1 MASRAFRRPG
11 RSSPA
16 ATDVPRCM
24 YRVYSSKGWT
34 FKGFVSPEKCT
45 EESILDTAAMRS
57 VFARTYGRVSQCG
70 MITAKLRFS
79 RCSASR
85 LSTKRTSAE
94 EVATWMW
101 PISRNLFISRSL
113 DARFSVPVIGIG
125 AGPDTYGQ
133 VLFLHDMLG
142 ISLTGLTLHLSA
154 TSCRDS
160 TVSRVPLRAVCGGN
174 SRQAIYKLSRV
185 CSVPPW
191 SDYPTLGDLFER

>member
-1 MASRAFRRPG
+1 
-11 RSSPA
+11 
-16 ATDVPRCM
+16 
-24 YRVYSSKGWT
+24 
-34 FKGFVSPEKCT
+34 
-45 EESILDTAAMRS
+45 
-57 VFARTYGRVSQCG
+57 
-70 MITAKLRFS
+70 
-79 RCSASR
+79 
-85 LSTKRTSAE
+85 
-94 EVATWMW
+94 MW